1 MLRVKLLS
9 AAWVVP
15 VARAP
20 IRHGRVAIDG
30 DRIAWVGAAGE
41 PGEPPGEVR
50 DLGAGVLLP
59 GLVNAHCHLELSGL
73 AGAIPAGV
81 GFSAW
86 VTALVAA
93 RAAAAPAALEA
104 AATAAID
111 GLAGTGTVAIGDV
124 SNALG
129 HLPALGRS
137 SVDAV
142 VFYEQIGWDPARA
155 DAIADAARDRLDAL
169 RPWLPANVEVRLAA
183 HAPHSVSAPLFR
195 RLVRADLGAL
205 HLAESPDESAF
216 LRNGN
221 GDWGAFLRSRVGE
234 IAWNPPAVSP
244 VAYVDGLGVLQPGLL
259 AAHCVHVDADDRA
272 RLARSGTAVVVCPR
286 SNRTIGVG
294 LPPVA
299 ALRAAGVPLALGT
312 DSLASAPSLDLA
324 EEMAALQREL
334 PGLEPAFIVHMA
346 TAGGARALG
355 RPQLGTLDPGR
366 RAALAFAPAD
376 ASLRSPEAFLTS
388 GEARVR
394 RVSA

>member
-1 MLRVKLLS
+1 M
-9 AAWVVP
+9 VP
-15 VARAP
+15 VARP
-20 IRHGRVAIDG
+20 PLRNGRVAVDG
-30 DRIAWVGAAGE
+30 GRIAWVGAPGE
-41 PGEPPGEVR
+41 PGEPAGEVQ

-73 AGAIPAGV
+73 AGAIPPGS

-93 RAAAAPAALEA
+93 RAAAAPESLDA
-104 AATAAID
+104 AATAAIE

-124 SNALG
+124 SNALA

-137 SVDAV
+137 SVDAI

-155 DAIADAARDRLDAL
+155 DAIADAARDRVAAL
-169 RPWLPANVEVRLAA
+169 RPSLPANVEVRLAA

-195 RLVRADLGAL
+195 RLVAERLGAL

-216 LRNGN
+216 LIDGD
-221 GDWGAFLRSRVGE
+221 GDWGAFLGSRVGTV
-234 IAWNPPAVSP
+234 AWTPPRQSP
-244 VAYVDGLGVLQPGLL
+244 VAYVDSLGVLAPGLL
-259 AAHCVHVDADDRA
+259 AAHCVHVDAADRR
-272 RLARSGTAVVVCPR
+272 RLAQSGTAVAVCPR

-294 LPPVA
+294 LPPVEE
-299 ALRAAGVPLALGT
+299 LRAAGVRLALGT
-312 DSLASAPSLDLA
+312 DSLASSPSLDLA

-334 PGLEPAFIVHMA
+334 PRLEPAFIVHMA

-355 RPQLGTLDPGR
+355 RPQLGTLEPGR

-376 ASLRSPEAFLTS
+376 ASLTSPEAFLTS

-394 RVSA
+394 RVDA

>member
-1 MLRVKLLS
+1 M
-9 AAWVVP
+9 VP
-15 VARAP
+15 VSRP
-20 IRHGRVAIDG
+20 PLRHGRVAVDAG
-30 DRIAWVGAAGE
+30 RIAWVGAAGDA
-41 PGEPPGEVR
+41 GEPAGEVQ
-50 DLGAGVLLP
+50 DLGSGVLLP

-73 AGAIPAGV
+73 AGAIPPGI

-93 RAAAAPAALEA
+93 RAAAAPEALEA

-124 SNALG
+124 SNALA

-155 DAIADAARDRLDAL
+155 DAIADAARDRLAAL
-169 RPWLPANVEVRLAA
+169 RPSLPSNVEVRLAA

-195 RLVRADLGAL
+195 RLRGEGLGAL

-216 LRNGN
+216 LVDGD
-221 GDWGAFLRSRVGE
+221 GDWGAFLRSRVGS
-234 IAWNPPAVSP
+234 IPWDPPRQSP
-244 VAYVDGLGVLQPGLL
+244 VAYVDGLGVLVPGLL
-259 AAHCVHVDADDRA
+259 AAHCVHVDAADRE
-272 RLARSGTAVVVCPR
+272 RLARSGTAVAVCPR

-294 LPPVA
+294 LPPVEE
-299 ALRAAGVPLALGT
+299 LRAAGVTLALGT
-312 DSLASAPSLDLA
+312 DSLASSPSLDLA

-355 RPQLGTLDPGR
+355 RPQLGALEPGR
-366 RAALAFAPAD
+366 RAALAFAPAE
-376 ASLRSPEAFLTS
+376 ASLASPEAFLTS

-394 RVSA
+394 RVDA